1 MRDLEPTLRTRS
13 GPGPLSGRKLLALL
27 IAITAVGPLT
37 LTILIPA
44 MPAIVTALN
53 SDIQTVQ
60 LTLSLYLVAMAFSQ
74 LILGSLS
81 DRFGRRPVL
90 IAGLVVAVAASVAA
104 VFATSITTLI
114 AARVLQAFGAS
125 TGIVVSRAIIRD
137 SYDRERSA
145 VMLSWVTMAMV
156 VVPMVSPSIGGA
168 LLTAFGWPAIFAW
181 IAAAILLVLGTVIF
195 VLPETLVISV
205 KGAGSGFSAVMN
217 DVRALLRARAFL
229 GYVLTCATGSTLF
242 FGFLGGAP
250 HVVVTLMGRSTVEFG
265 LWFALGGVGYMLGNF
280 ITTRFT
286 ARVGINRMIGF
297 GVAGGVVGSVL
308 MTALNGFFPHLGPG
322 TLFIPH
328 LIGAVANGLLIPNCI
343 AGAISV
349 RPQAAGTASGITGFA
364 QMALGATS
372 AQLVSLVLAGA
383 TTALPMTL
391 VLLTFAITSALC
403 YLTLLR
409 RR

>member
-1 MRDLEPTLRTRS
+1 MRDPEPLLRTRS

-90 IAGLVVAVAASVAA
+90 IAGLIVAVAASVAA
-104 VFATSITTLI
+104 AFATSITALI
-114 AARVLQAFGAS
+114 AARVVQAFGAS

-156 VVPMVSPSIGGA
+156 VVPMVSPSIGGL

-181 IAAAILLVLGTVIF
+181 IAVASVLVLGTVIF
-195 VLPETLVISV
+195 VLPETRVV
-205 KGAGSGFSAVMN
+205 AAKGAGPGFGVIMN
-217 DVRALLRARAFL
+217 DVRALLRTRVFL

-250 HVVVTLMGRSTVEFG
+250 HAVVTLMGRSTVEFG

-286 ARVGINRMIGF
+286 SRVGINRMIGF
-297 GVAGGVVGSVL
+297 GVAGGVVGSLL
-308 MTALNGFFPHLGPG
+308 MAVLNGFFPHWGPG
-322 TLFIPH
+322 TLFIPY
-328 LIGAVANGLLIPNCI
+328 LVGAVANGLLIPNCI

-372 AQLVSLVLAGA
+372 AQLVSLVLASA

-391 VLLTFAITSALC
+391 VLLAFAFTSALC
-403 YLTLLR
+403 YLTLLDR
-409 RR
+409 R